1 MFRLKTWATSAGTSD
16 LSPHSFGCGQ
26 IHWCSPPITKQY
38 TNTQTWDTHR
48 HTLSRSSSVTPRVKS
63 SDTGVCSVWSVSL
76 NRFPAPRRHLSFE
89 RLKKCLSRPVPVT
102 LLTPHSPLRPRT
114 WIRRV
119 LWLTVVTEF
128 YHRLGASGWKRGW
141 WREDGVGGFTQF
153 CFVFV
158 FLEMRERSELLQL
171 DFQRYSLFKQILKK
185 KKKKEVT
192 MWVNVFGWRGH
203 VNDFLQTFNC
213 CCSSLFSRANTVFV
227 SLFLLIEAWMD
238 FLSFPTDLK
247 TQNMW
252 NAKNQQHKKQWGF
265 KIRAHQNTSFPTY
278 E

>member
-1 MFRLKTWATSAGTSD
+1 MRHTQTHTQPLFFSHSEGEVLRHRCLQRLVRVSEPFPGSSPPPLLWKIEKVPVSSCSRHA
-16 LSPHSFGCGQ
+16 PHS
-26 IHWCSPPITKQY
+26 
-38 TNTQTWDTHR
+38 
-48 HTLSRSSSVTPRVKS
+48 TLSVKTAHLDPS
-63 SDTGVCSVWSVSL
+63 GFVIDSCDWVLSQTGSL
-76 NRFPAPRRHLSFE
+76 WVKAGVMEGGRRGRIH
-89 RLKKCLSRPVPVT
+89 T
-102 LLTPHSPLRPRT
+102 
-114 WIRRV
+114 V
-119 LWLTVVTEF
+119 L
-128 YHRLGASGWKRGW
+128 
-141 WREDGVGGFTQF
+141 F
-153 CFVFV
+153 CFCF
-158 FLEMRERSELLQL
+158 FRDERKVWAAPAGLPEIFSLQA
-171 DFQRYSLFKQILKK
+171 DPK

-265 KIRAHQNTSFPTY
+265 KIRAPQNTSFQTY

>member
-1 MFRLKTWATSAGTSD
+1 MRHTQTHTQPLFFSHSEGEVLRHRRLQRLVRVSEPFPGSSPPPLLWKIEKVPVSSCSRHA
-16 LSPHSFGCGQ
+16 PHS
-26 IHWCSPPITKQY
+26 
-38 TNTQTWDTHR
+38 
-48 HTLSRSSSVTPRVKS
+48 TLSVKTAHLDPS
-63 SDTGVCSVWSVSL
+63 GFVIDSCDWVLSQTGSL
-76 NRFPAPRRHLSFE
+76 WVKAGVMEGGRRGRIH
-89 RLKKCLSRPVPVT
+89 T
-102 LLTPHSPLRPRT
+102 
-114 WIRRV
+114 V
-119 LWLTVVTEF
+119 L
-128 YHRLGASGWKRGW
+128 
-141 WREDGVGGFTQF
+141 F
-153 CFVFV
+153 CFC

-171 DFQRYSLFKQILKK
+171 DFQRYSLFKQILKKK